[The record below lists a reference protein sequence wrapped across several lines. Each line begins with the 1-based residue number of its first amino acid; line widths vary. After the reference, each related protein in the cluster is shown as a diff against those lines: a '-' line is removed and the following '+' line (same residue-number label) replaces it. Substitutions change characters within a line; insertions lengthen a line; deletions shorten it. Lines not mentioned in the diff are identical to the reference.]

1 MQKLAPNYIIP
12 DIIIFVDLENKYKTA
27 QTKLTINQFFMNIV
41 KKIVVVIAFIIALPL
56 VAALFV
62 PKQYTV
68 SVSETINKPKK
79 EVYDYLV
86 LLKNQEEYSE
96 WVKAD
101 PNLHPTISGIDGT
114 VGAKQS
120 WNSRDDNV
128 GEGEQTIT
136 ALTEDRIDV
145 DIKFIRPFKSHAKAA
160 NIFKALNE
168 NQTEVISEF
177 YAKEI
182 YPLNLMSYL
191 FGRGMIKKTEIQNLK
206 NIKQILER

>member
-160 NIFKALNE
+160 NIF
-168 NQTEVISEF
+168 
-177 YAKEI
+177 
-182 YPLNLMSYL
+182 
-191 FGRGMIKKTEIQNLK
+191 
-206 NIKQILER
+206 